1 MTRIFTSGYP
11 SYVARF
17 YDVIYSKVISGE
29 DSGYYLEQILKTQ
42 GPVLELGVGT
52 GRIFVEAL
60 KQGADIFGI
69 DANASMIE
77 VLKKKIEKKFHHR
90 VKVQDAVNLNLNNR
104 FNLIMAPFRVFSH
117 FVEVIDQ
124 FRVLNAVFDHL
135 HPQGQFIFDVFI
147 PNLKLITEG
156 IKDLMDFDGEYEKG
170 KKLKRITSMEA
181 DPLNQ
186 VSHLKMKYVWEENEK
201 EIEKEWA
208 FPMRYFFKYE
218 LEHLIAR
225 SRLTLVNI
233 FGDYQE
239 HPLDANSQEFVL
251 VCQKCKK

>member
-1 MTRIFTSGYP
+1 MRSTFTSDYP

-17 YDVIYSKVISGE
+17 YDVIYSKVISWE
-29 DSGYYLEQILKTQ
+29 DSEYYLKQVFKTQ

-60 KQGADIFGI
+60 KQGADIYGI
-69 DANASMIE
+69 DVNGSMIE
-77 VLKKKIEKKFHHR
+77 VLKKKIDEKYHYR
-90 VKVQDAVNLNLNNR
+90 VKVEDAVYLNLDKR
-104 FNLIMAPFRVFSH
+104 FDLIIAPFRVFSH
-117 FVEVIDQ
+117 FLEVKDQ

-135 HPQGQFIFDVFI
+135 RPNGQFIFDVFV
-147 PNLKLITEG
+147 PNLNLITGG
-156 IKDLMDFDGEYEKG
+156 IKELTDFDGEYEKG

-181 DPLNQ
+181 DALNQ
-186 VSHLKMKYVWEENEK
+186 ISHVKMKIVWEENGK

-208 FPMRYFFKYE
+208 FPMRYFFKHE

-233 FGDYQE
+233 FGDFQE
-239 HPLDANSQEFVL
+239 HPPDANSQEFVV

>member
-1 MTRIFTSGYP
+1 MDKLLSNYP
-11 SYVARF
+11 VYVARF
-17 YDVIYSKVISGE
+17 YDLIYSKVISGE
-29 DSGYYLEQILKTQ
+29 DSGYYLKQILKTQ

-60 KQGADIFGI
+60 KQGADIYGI
-69 DANASMIE
+69 DANGSMIE
-77 VLKKKIEKKFHHR
+77 LLKTKIDEKYYHR
-90 VKVQDAVNLNLNNR
+90 VKVQDAINLNLDNR
-104 FNLIMAPFRVFSH
+104 FDLIIAPFRVFSH
-117 FVEVIDQ
+117 FIEVKEQ

-135 HPQGQFIFDVFI
+135 NPNGQFIFDVFV
-147 PNLKLITEG
+147 PNLKLITGG
-156 IKDLMDFDGEYEKG
+156 IKEMMDFDGEYEKG
-170 KKLKRITSMEA
+170 KKIKRITSMEA

-186 VSHLKMKYVWEENEK
+186 ISHVKMKYVWEENGK

-239 HPLDANSQEFVL
+239 HPLEANSKEFVV
-251 VCQKCKK
+251 VCQKCKN

>member
-1 MTRIFTSGYP
+1 MSKKLSNYP
-11 SYVARF
+11 EYVARF
-17 YDVIYSKVISGE
+17 YDVIYSKLRAGVDWE
-29 DSGYYLEQILKTQ
+29 YYLKQILKTQ

-52 GRIFVEAL
+52 GRLFVEAL
-60 KQGADIFGI
+60 KQGADMYGI
-69 DANASMIE
+69 DANSSMIE
-77 VLKKKIEKKFHHR
+77 VLKKKIDKKYYHR

-104 FNLIMAPFRVFSH
+104 FDLIIAPFRVFSH
-117 FVEVIDQ
+117 FVEVKDQ
-124 FRVLNAVFDHL
+124 FSVLNAVFDHL
-135 HPQGQFIFDVFI
+135 NPNGQFIFDLFV

-156 IKDLMDFDGEYEKG
+156 IKELVDFEGEYEKS
-170 KKLKRITSMEA
+170 KKIKRITSMEA

-186 VSHLKMKYVWEENEK
+186 ISQVKMKYIWEEKGK

-233 FGDYQE
+233 FGDYQD
-239 HPLDANSQEFVL
+239 HPLDSNSIEFVV